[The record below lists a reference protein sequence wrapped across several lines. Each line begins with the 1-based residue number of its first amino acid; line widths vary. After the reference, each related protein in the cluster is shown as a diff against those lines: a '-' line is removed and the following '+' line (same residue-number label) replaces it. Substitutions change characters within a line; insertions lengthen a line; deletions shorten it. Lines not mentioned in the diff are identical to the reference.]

1 MYAQKNK
8 PENKNYEKNQAS
20 KNSSVSKKHKEGDT
34 GSTLFAVL
42 TF

>member
-1 MYAQKNK
+1 MFAQKNK
-8 PENKNYEKNQAS
+8 PENINYDKNQAS